1 MSSQSDGCPL
11 ARVKDRRS
19 PQFAAQIGSPG
30 ARLRGVPEGTSLT
43 RWHAPSLGNS
53 HQAQEVHMGIQV
65 TLYQALR
72 SVKVPAS
79 DAEKVVED
87 LESHIAMKI
96 TEANKEL
103 VGEPA
108 LGSRL
113 PSDRDDDFGEPGRI
127 RRLYP
132 EITRGL
138 RPPFSSHSPQQY
150 GAAQLASASAHACLA
165 GIAAA
170 PAAVHD
176 PRSTGRRRPGLGR
189 PSARG
194 HRQSLA
200 GLADMASA
208 SASRGLPCA
217 RSRRGGARQR
227 VGTCVPCWLRRHA
240 CRP

>member
-103 VGEPA
+103 VGELKSQRWV
-108 LGSRL
+108 LGFL
-113 PSDRDDDFGEPGRI
+113 LI
-127 RRLYP
+127 VTT
-132 EITRGL
+132 I
-138 RPPFSSHSPQQY
+138 
-150 GAAQLASASAHACLA
+150 SAS
-165 GIAAA
+165 
-170 PAAVHD
+170 
-176 PRSTGRRRPGLGR
+176 LGGYV
-189 PSARG
+189 AFI
-194 HRQSLA
+194 LK
-200 GLADMASA
+200 
-208 SASRGLPCA
+208 
-217 RSRRGGARQR
+217 
-227 VGTCVPCWLRRHA
+227 
-240 CRP
+240 